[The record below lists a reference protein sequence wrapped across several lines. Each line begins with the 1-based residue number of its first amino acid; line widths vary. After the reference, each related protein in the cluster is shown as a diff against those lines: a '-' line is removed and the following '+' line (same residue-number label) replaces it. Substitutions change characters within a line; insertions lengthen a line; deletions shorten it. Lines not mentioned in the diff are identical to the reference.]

1 MKKKII
7 LLFGLL
13 LILSGCKKEETE
25 EIECPEPEE
34 KVLIKYKDTE
44 LTEDDLLEETK
55 EYTFPLLYEKVK
67 GNILKE
73 EMKEHLKDGE
83 DNVENTMNQ
92 MDSIYGSELEE
103 AIKQYTSYSTIE
115 EYKEALLINYLENEY
130 VKQYICQK
138 ENIEYEEIT
147 DENSLEYYK
156 KYYIK
161 SIKELF
167 KKYDVEF
174 EDKEYKKLY
183 EKYIKE
189 IEEYYGN
196 Q

>member
-7 LLFGLL
+7 LLLGLL
-13 LILSGCKKEETE
+13 LILSGCKKEEPE
-25 EIECPEPEE
+25 EIECPEPTE
-34 KVLIKYKDTE
+34 KIIIKYNGEEISENEALK
-44 LTEDDLLEETK
+44 ETK
-55 EYTFPLLYEKVK
+55 EHIFPVLYEKIK

-73 EMKEHLKDGE
+73 EMKDHLEDGKDY
-83 DNVENTMNQ
+83 VEKTIDQ
-92 MDSIYGSELEE
+92 MDSIYGTELEE
-103 AIKQYTSYSTIE
+103 AIKQYTSYNTIE

-156 KYYIK
+156 KYYVK
-161 SIKELF
+161 SLEEIF

-189 IEEYYGN
+189 IEEYYN
-196 Q
+196 SQ

>member
-44 LTEDDLLEETK
+44 LTEDDILEETK

-92 MDSIYGSELEE
+92 MDSIYGAELEE

-167 KKYDVEF
+167 KKYEVEF
-174 EDKEYKKLY
+174 EDKEYKKL
-183 EKYIKE
+183 
-189 IEEYYGN
+189 
-196 Q
+196 